1 MSIKGLKWGLAGFI
15 LGTVVSGM
23 AVGAL
28 GRSTSPSPLPSP
40 DMPQAQVP
48 VAMADGT
55 LALPQRI
62 VVPKVE
68 NDEIEAAINSFAA
81 SVQPKIRKDVARGK
95 YRLLWLTAWDWD
107 TTGEIGDS
115 ISILSDGYRKYA
127 ALSNRRARIAIPE
140 PRSGYIEMR
149 GEVMESG
156 SVSISVLSG
165 TQPLA
170 LPQMS
175 LEQTVRI
182 QIEVS
187 DGTNRL
193 SASPPPGASYPD
205 SN

>member
-1 MSIKGLKWGLAGFI
+1 M
-15 LGTVVSGM
+15 
-23 AVGAL
+23 
-28 GRSTSPSPLPSP
+28 
-40 DMPQAQVP
+40 
-48 VAMADGT
+48 
-55 LALPQRI
+55 
-62 VVPKVE
+62 
-68 NDEIEAAINSFAA
+68 
-81 SVQPKIRKDVARGK
+81 
-95 YRLLWLTAWDWD
+95 WLTAWDWD
-107 TTGEIGDS
+107 TTGEIGNS

-175 LEQTVRI
+175 LEQTIRI

-193 SASPPPGASYPD
+193 SASAAAWGVIPGFQLNRASRVGPVSRPVRRRSKSEGGRPNPPCNGRPASAHFCCERAT
-205 SN
+205 SASTGFHLLCCFWTKAVVSSASIGCV